1 MRRERACSRRMGL
14 KAEKD
19 FDSKPSSQNQ
29 SSQNQS
35 SQNQSSQ
42 NQSPQNQTAKRQ
54 SLQRLTP
61 QRQSPRRQSP
71 QNQSPRSQPSQN
83 QSPQNQ
89 SQQSQTSQKRNFR
102 TEGSRYEHIAG
113 AWLEKH
119 GYRILEYNF
128 RCRTGE
134 IDLIA
139 RKANTLVFVEVK
151 HRTGRKA
158 GSPLEAVDHR
168 KQRTICR
175 CADVYRL
182 RKGIPGN
189 VSCRFDVVGIDGE
202 TIQHVEN
209 AFDYG
214 Y

>member
-29 SSQNQS
+29 SSQNQ
-35 SQNQSSQ
+35 
-42 NQSPQNQTAKRQ
+42 TAKRQ

-61 QRQSPRRQSP
+61 Q
-71 QNQSPRSQPSQN
+71 SQPSQN

-89 SQQSQTSQKRNFR
+89 LQQSQTSQKRNFR

>member
-14 KAEKD
+14 KAEKA
-19 FDSKPSSQNQ
+19 FDSKPSSQNR
-29 SSQNQS
+29 
-35 SQNQSSQ
+35 SSQ

-61 QRQSPRRQSP
+61 QRQSPQNQSPRRQSP
-71 QNQSPRSQPSQN
+71 QRQSPRSQPSQN

-89 SQQSQTSQKRNFR
+89 SQQSQSSQKRNFR

-113 AWLEKH
+113 AWLEEH

>member
-35 SQNQSSQ
+35 SQNQS
-42 NQSPQNQTAKRQ
+42 PQNQTAKRQ

-61 QRQSPRRQSP
+61 Q
-71 QNQSPRSQPSQN
+71 SQPSQN

-89 SQQSQTSQKRNFR
+89 LQQSQTSQKRNFR

-175 CADVYRL
+175 GADVYRL

>member
-35 SQNQSSQ
+35 SQNQS
-42 NQSPQNQTAKRQ
+42 PQNQTAKRQ

-61 QRQSPRRQSP
+61 Q
-71 QNQSPRSQPSQN
+71 SQPSQN

-89 SQQSQTSQKRNFR
+89 LQQSQTSQKRNFR